1 MSAKPYIG
9 GQAVIEGVMMRAP
22 EGLSVAV
29 RRPDGTIAV
38 LEGQLPSEQS
48 GVRKIPGLRG
58 IATLVESM
66 SVGYRALS
74 FSASQQETEET
85 PPSAGASALTTMAA
99 AMMAAGVLA
108 AASLEPTGDEN
119 EKKEKK
125 DAPKKAAPSL
135 TSEEKPSMAQR
146 GALVLST
153 LFALGLFIALP
164 QALTVG
170 LSHLTGLEL
179 TPADWRFHAI
189 TGAFKLAVLTGYLV
203 VISRIEEIRRVF
215 HYHGAEHKTIYA
227 YEAEL
232 PLTVENVRKQSPLHP
247 RCGTTFL
254 ITVVLISVVLGSI
267 LTPLVLP
274 HAQGLE
280 GQLETLALRIS
291 LLPLIAAVSYELQ
304 RLSARYCTTGPLR
317 VMLYPGFL
325 FQKITTR
332 EPDDRQ
338 IEVAI
343 VAMQAARTKTK
354 AEGVSSFDSFASAA
368 SHYAPSAASHYAPS
382 AA

>member
-1 MSAKPYIG
+1 MNSKPYIG

-38 LEGQLPSEQS
+38 LEGKLPSEQS
-48 GVRKIPGLRG
+48 GLRKIPGVRG
-58 IATLVESM
+58 IVTLVESM

-74 FSASQQETEET
+74 FSAQQQEAALATTALTMLSAWVIAATDLDAEGKPAPK
-85 PPSAGASALTTMAA
+85 PPSLEQEEST
-99 AMMAAGVLA
+99 
-108 AASLEPTGDEN
+108 SL
-119 EKKEKK
+119 
-125 DAPKKAAPSL
+125 
-135 TSEEKPSMAQR
+135 AQR
-146 GALVLST
+146 GALLLST

-164 QALTVG
+164 QGLTVALSRLLG
-170 LSHLTGLEL
+170 LDLG
-179 TPADWRFHAI
+179 PADWRFHAI
-189 TGAFKLAVLTGYLV
+189 TGAFKLTVLTGYLV
-203 VISRIEEIRRVF
+203 AISRIEEIRRVF

-232 PLTVENVRKQSPLHP
+232 PLTVENVRKQSRLHP

-254 ITVVLISVVLGSI
+254 ITVVIISVILGSI
-267 LTPLVLP
+267 ITPLVLP
-274 HAQGLE
+274 NARGTI

-317 VMLYPGFL
+317 VLLYPGFL

-332 EPDDRQ
+332 EPDDAQ

-343 VAMQAARTKTK
+343 VAMQAARTPVK
-354 AEGVSSFDSFASAA
+354 AEGVASFESFASAVD
-368 SHYAPSAASHYAPS
+368 HYAA
-382 AA
+382 

>member
-1 MSAKPYIG
+1 MTKPYIG

-74 FSASQQETEET
+74 FSASQQETDET
-85 PPSAGASALTTMAA
+85 PPSAGTSVLTMLGAA
-99 AMMAAGVLA
+99 VVAM
-108 AASLEPTGDEN
+108 ASLEPEPDVGRVP
-119 EKKEKK
+119 KKK
-125 DAPKKAAPSL
+125 DAAPEKPAPSL
-135 TSEEKPSMAQR
+135 TREEKPSMAQR

-170 LSHLTGLEL
+170 LSHLTGLAL

-189 TGAFKLAVLTGYLV
+189 TGGFKLAVLTGYLV

-274 HAQGLE
+274 SATGLE
-280 GQLETLALRIS
+280 GQIETLALRIS

-317 VMLYPGFL
+317 VLLYPGFL

-354 AEGVSSFDSFASAA
+354 AEGVSALDSFASAS
-368 SHYAPSAASHYAPS
+368 SHYAASAA
-382 AA
+382 

>member
-1 MSAKPYIG
+1 MTAPRPYIG

-38 LEGQLPSEQS
+38 LEGELPSEHT
-48 GVRKIPGLRG
+48 GLRKIPGVRG
-58 IATLVESM
+58 IVTLVESM

-74 FSASQQETEET
+74 FSAQQQETAET
-85 PPSAGASALTTMAA
+85 GGIATGALRMLSAW
-99 AMMAAGVLA
+99 VLA
-108 AASLEPTGDEN
+108 ASDVEPEKDASKSTESP
-119 EKKEKK
+119 KKE
-125 DAPKKAAPSL
+125 PAPSL
-135 TSEEKPSMAQR
+135 TKTSEESASWSQR
-146 GALVLST
+146 FALVLST
-153 LFALGLFIALP
+153 AFAIGLFILLP
-164 QALTVG
+164 QALTAG
-170 LSHLTGLEL
+170 LSQLLGLDL
-179 TPADWRFHAI
+179 QPADWRFHAV
-189 TGAFKLAVLTGYLV
+189 TGLFKLSVLTTYLV
-203 VISRIEEIRRVF
+203 AISRIEEIRRVF

-254 ITVVLISVVLGSI
+254 ITVVIISVVLGSI
-267 LTPLVLP
+267 VTPLVLP
-274 HAQGLE
+274 NATGWV
-280 GQLETLALRIS
+280 GQLETAALRIS

-304 RLSARYCTTGPLR
+304 RVSARYCTTGPLR
-317 VMLYPGFL
+317 VLLYPGFL

-354 AEGVSSFDSFASAA
+354 ADGVASFPSFDGAM
-368 SHYAPSAASHYAPS
+368 SHYAV
-382 AA
+382 